1 MQMNEFDH
9 RILAL
14 RKQQRERP
22 GKGLRIPFQ
31 SFQASIY
38 SGLSF
43 YCLKRLGH
51 AILGNFSMDQVVIEL
66 TEIAK

>member
-1 MQMNEFDH
+1 MFSSFEFISGLLNERTLAACSRRASGNATQHFLKKTMQMNEFDH

-31 SFQASIY
+31 SFQA
-38 SGLSF
+38 
-43 YCLKRLGH
+43 
-51 AILGNFSMDQVVIEL
+51 
-66 TEIAK
+66 